1 MSSGGRC
8 ANQVLTSGWCVWF
21 NVRSRVR
28 VGDGYSEEFGV
39 GVGVHQGSVLNPL
52 PFIIVLEQG
61 PVNLDYVV
69 WNIKGSMSC
78 TDIPLNDSSVI
89 IIYHLLA
96 ISNGLIT
103 CLVSVLYYHLP
114 VDADNQYRSAG
125 VLHFIYL
132 TIISVFVFNQ
142 NIHSNTLYLYYGN
155 ISFMRLL
162 FKKSFIMVCYFNQF
176 LTHNIGLVMLFTY
189 FSKSI
194 RETHTAQCTFNLIL

>member
-1 MSSGGRC
+1 M
-8 ANQVLTSGWCVWF
+8 
-21 NVRSRVR
+21 
-28 VGDGYSEEFGV
+28 
-39 GVGVHQGSVLNPL
+39 
-52 PFIIVLEQG
+52 QG

-78 TDIPLNDSSVI
+78 TDIPFNDSSVI

-132 TIISVFVFNQ
+132 TILSVFVFNQ
-142 NIHSNTLYLYYGN
+142 NSYSNTLYLDYGN

-162 FKKSFIMVCYFNQF
+162 FLKSFIMVC
-176 LTHNIGLVMLFTY
+176 
-189 FSKSI
+189 
-194 RETHTAQCTFNLIL
+194 